1 MSLKMKARENLLNTI
16 SEKLSEM
23 FVEEYEKI
31 NNSLISINKYL
42 EGLEVN
48 YTYDYNKFCIDF
60 MECSKKL
67 VDNLS
72 DEQLKNLDSNTFV
85 SEVFSFM
92 IKNKIYEYTA
102 DQERRS
108 YLLAEFQ
115 LQKFLINR

>member
-1 MSLKMKARENLLNTI
+1 MKARENLLNTI

-31 NNSLISINKYL
+31 NNSLISVNKYL

-72 DEQLKNLDSNTFV
+72 DEQLKNLNSNSFV
-85 SEVFSFM
+85 AEVFSFM
-92 IKNKIYEYTA
+92 IKNKIYEYTT